1 MLLIFTG
8 AFFSCKKET
17 GNIVIE
23 GQGGSGN
30 IDLYYND
37 TLKALGITVNED
49 SLIANGLTYS
59 LLGSANDPEL
69 GLYSNSILAQMS
81 IFEPRADFP
90 NTITPDS
97 AILYIPFIEGI
108 NYYGNFLKDQ
118 VIKISE
124 LGTTVNSSNTYYQGL
139 DYTVLGTPTFY
150 RGTTYFNKYLTV
162 KNNNIDMLMPPG
174 LYVKLEAD
182 VAKRLM
188 SLPQGD
194 YENNE
199 SLQVSI
205 KGFAIEGFPTDATPG
220 NGGFAVM
227 NMSST
232 AAVSDMAKVIIYYND
247 TSNFIFKLSSSSA
260 VVNTGKSHGYTPAV
274 NQQLNSTGYTNTTVY
289 SQGGNSVKAQVQLQG
304 LDKLA
309 KKGKVVVNFASV
321 KVYLKDGSWD
331 DYFTRPLRINLL
343 KPQDNTIRNTII
355 QDQRDLTNPSTLL
368 SIGGNLNKTDNS
380 YTFTITRQMQEWI
393 NEFADGKS
401 TNPIVNLTIPSDNPV
416 TGARAIFDL
425 SKTEIKVTYA
435 VPN

>member
-1 MLLIFTG
+1 
-8 AFFSCKKET
+8 
-17 GNIVIE
+17 
-23 GQGGSGN
+23 
-30 IDLYYND
+30 
-37 TLKALGITVNED
+37 
-49 SLIANGLTYS
+49 
-59 LLGSANDPEL
+59 
-69 GLYSNSILAQMS
+69 
-81 IFEPRADFP
+81 
-90 NTITPDS
+90 
-97 AILYIPFIEGI
+97 
-108 NYYGNFLKDQ
+108 
-118 VIKISE
+118 
-124 LGTTVNSSNTYYQGL
+124 
-139 DYTVLGTPTFY
+139 
-150 RGTTYFNKYLTV
+150 
-162 KNNNIDMLMPPG
+162 
-174 LYVKLEAD
+174 
-182 VAKRLM
+182 
-188 SLPQGD
+188 
-194 YENNE
+194 
-199 SLQVSI
+199 
-205 KGFAIEGFPTDATPG
+205 
-220 NGGFAVM
+220 VM